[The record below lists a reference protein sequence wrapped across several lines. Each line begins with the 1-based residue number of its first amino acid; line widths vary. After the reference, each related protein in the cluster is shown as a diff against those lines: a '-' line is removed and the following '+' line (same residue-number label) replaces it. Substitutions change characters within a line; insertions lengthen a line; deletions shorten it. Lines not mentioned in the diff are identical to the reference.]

1 MLYSLSND
9 ITARAAFG
17 KKCKDQEAF
26 IQVALKII
34 ELGAGFYLP
43 DVFPSIKFVE
53 MLSVMWSE
61 LEKYFRQGDKI
72 LDNIIHEHRAS
83 KATGKMTDVAGEE
96 EEDLVHVLLNIM
108 DQGNLEVP
116 LTAENVKA
124 VILFTIRPDRHSSSR
139 PHPHPHAVTPNH
151 PYLVVDQPS
160 PSIIHLCRSSS
171 SSPNRSRHSPD
182 SSSSQYTTPAG
193 PRLVDDQPFR
203 PVVADQPSS
212 AVASIF
218 SISHRKM
225 NDDDVLPTNI
235 VDSSSSKGDEAVG
248 SGSLEVAP
256 LKRNVKPLALGG
268 KGRQTSDSWNHFTKY
283 QDDGRMRARCKYCPK
298 NYACDSNTNGTTN
311 MNKHLQKCKNYRAKL
326 ASADPK
332 QKCLVKQA
340 PITSYTTSSRE
351 GCGSS
356 IGLGIFNK
364 EDTRKALVEM
374 LIVDELPFRFVEKRG
389 FRKFCRVG
397 MPRGETIGK
406 CIEQVL
412 LDWGI
417 DRIFTIT
424 VDNASANQTAIF
436 YVQRKLKSWNVD
448 GLILDGKY
456 LHLRC
461 CAHIVNL
468 IVNDGLKE
476 MHDSVVAI
484 RNAVKFVKSSPS
496 RFQNF
501 KKYVEREKIQ
511 DKGLVVL
518 DVPTRWN
525 STYLMLASSL
535 KFVKAFDRMD
545 DEDGHYQS
553 YFKAVENEPK
563 KIGPPNF
570 EHWENAKV
578 FVQFLKTFYDVT
590 LQFSATL
597 SVTSN
602 LYFHKWGTINNQLTT
617 MSSDRN
623 HLVCQMASAMK
634 FKFEKYWGSLETTNK
649 LLIIAVVLDPMYK
662 LQYVSYCFAV
672 LYGAGSRDSMTANIK
687 DALVELYDSYNALYG
702 GSGGSTSGGGSV
714 DEIPLACGGEID
726 DSSIFDL
733 SVAFSQT
740 VEKQDSIRGTN
751 EVERWRTV
759 SSQAAALHAVACGSV
774 VITML
779 DKPTVHAVE
788 V

>member
-1 MLYSLSND
+1 
-9 ITARAAFG
+9 
-17 KKCKDQEAF
+17 
-26 IQVALKII
+26 
-34 ELGAGFYLP
+34 
-43 DVFPSIKFVE
+43 
-53 MLSVMWSE
+53 
-61 LEKYFRQGDKI
+61 
-72 LDNIIHEHRAS
+72 
-83 KATGKMTDVAGEE
+83 
-96 EEDLVHVLLNIM
+96 
-108 DQGNLEVP
+108 
-116 LTAENVKA
+116 
-124 VILFTIRPDRHSSSR
+124 
-139 PHPHPHAVTPNH
+139 
-151 PYLVVDQPS
+151 
-160 PSIIHLCRSSS
+160 
-171 SSPNRSRHSPD
+171 
-182 SSSSQYTTPAG
+182 
-193 PRLVDDQPFR
+193 
-203 PVVADQPSS
+203 
-212 AVASIF
+212 
-218 SISHRKM
+218 M
-225 NDDDVLPTNI
+225 NDDDVLLTNV
-235 VDSSSSKGDEAVG
+235 VDSSSSKDDETVG
-248 SGSLEVAP
+248 SGSLEIAP
-256 LKRNVKPLALGG
+256 LKGNVKPLALGG
-268 KGRQTSDSWNHFTKY
+268 KGRQTSYSWNHFTKY
-283 QDDGRMRARCKYCPK
+283 QEDGRIRARCKYCPK

-311 MNKHLQKCKNYRAKL
+311 MNKHLEKCKNYRAKL
-326 ASADPK
+326 ALVDPK

-364 EDTRKALVEM
+364 EDTRKALIEM

-397 MPRGETIGK
+397 MPRFDVPSRRTIVRDILQKYIDMKKSLMKYFKESKVRVCLTTDTWTSIQNINYMVVIAHFIDDQWHLQKRILSFTQITDHRGETIGM
-406 CIEQVL
+406 CIKQVL

-424 VDNASANQTAIF
+424 VDNATANTTAIL

-448 GLILDGKY
+448 GLILDGKH

-468 IVNDGLKE
+468 IVSDGLKE

-496 RFQNF
+496 RFQKF

-511 DKGLVVL
+511 NKGLVVL

-545 DEDGHYQS
+545 DDDENYQN
-553 YFKAVENEPK
+553 YFKPVENEPK
-563 KIGPPNF
+563 RIGPPNF

-602 LYFHKWGTINNQLTT
+602 LYFHKWGTINNQLIS
-617 MSSDRN
+617 MSGDRN
-623 HLVCQMASAMK
+623 HLVCKMASTMK
-634 FKFEKYWGSLETTNK
+634 LKFEKYWGSLENTNR

-662 LQYVSYCFAV
+662 LQYVSYYFAI

-702 GSGGSTSGGGSV
+702 GSGGSTSDGGHV

-740 VEKQDSIRGTN
+740 IEKQDNIRGTN
-751 EVERWRTV
+751 EVERYLLEPVERKRPNFDVLTWWKVNSAHYPILALIAKDVFAMPIFTVASESAFSGGGRVLDSFWSSLNPKMVECLICTQNWLQATYRTNQLEEAIMNAQNDDASLENLQFNEDAEAELAKLTNELRRVTSFDMGEEIV

>member
-1 MLYSLSND
+1 M
-9 ITARAAFG
+9 
-17 KKCKDQEAF
+17 Q
-26 IQVALKII
+26 
-34 ELGAGFYLP
+34 
-43 DVFPSIKFVE
+43 
-53 MLSVMWSE
+53 
-61 LEKYFRQGDKI
+61 
-72 LDNIIHEHRAS
+72 
-83 KATGKMTDVAGEE
+83 
-96 EEDLVHVLLNIM
+96 
-108 DQGNLEVP
+108 
-116 LTAENVKA
+116 
-124 VILFTIRPDRHSSSR
+124 SR
-139 PHPHPHAVTPNH
+139 PIAHTSAPPN
-151 PYLVVDQPS
+151 LVVDQPS
-160 PSIIHLCRSSS
+160 PSISHLCRSSS
-171 SSPNRSRHSPD
+171 SSPNQSHQTAAHAVTPTPVHHTRS
-182 SSSSQYTTPAG
+182 

-203 PVVADQPSS
+203 PVIADQPSS

-225 NDDDVLPTNI
+225 NDDDVLPTNT
-235 VDSSSSKGDEAVG
+235 VDSSSSKDDEAVG

-256 LKRNVKPLALGG
+256 LKGNVKPLALGG

-298 NYACDSNTNGTTN
+298 NYACDSNINGTTN
-311 MNKHLQKCKNYRAKL
+311 MNKHLQKCKNYRAKV

-436 YVQRKLKSWNVD
+436 YVQRKLKSWKVD

-687 DALVELYDSYNALYG
+687 DAVISNVIPKKTVY
-702 GSGGSTSGGGSV
+702 SGA
-714 DEIPLACGGEID
+714 EQC
-726 DSSIFDL
+726 
-733 SVAFSQT
+733 
-740 VEKQDSIRGTN
+740 
-751 EVERWRTV
+751 
-759 SSQAAALHAVACGSV
+759 
-774 VITML
+774 
-779 DKPTVHAVE
+779 
-788 V
+788 

>member
-1 MLYSLSND
+1 
-9 ITARAAFG
+9 
-17 KKCKDQEAF
+17 
-26 IQVALKII
+26 
-34 ELGAGFYLP
+34 
-43 DVFPSIKFVE
+43 
-53 MLSVMWSE
+53 
-61 LEKYFRQGDKI
+61 
-72 LDNIIHEHRAS
+72 
-83 KATGKMTDVAGEE
+83 
-96 EEDLVHVLLNIM
+96 
-108 DQGNLEVP
+108 
-116 LTAENVKA
+116 
-124 VILFTIRPDRHSSSR
+124 
-139 PHPHPHAVTPNH
+139 
-151 PYLVVDQPS
+151 
-160 PSIIHLCRSSS
+160 
-171 SSPNRSRHSPD
+171 
-182 SSSSQYTTPAG
+182 
-193 PRLVDDQPFR
+193 
-203 PVVADQPSS
+203 
-212 AVASIF
+212 
-218 SISHRKM
+218 
-225 NDDDVLPTNI
+225 
-235 VDSSSSKGDEAVG
+235 
-248 SGSLEVAP
+248 
-256 LKRNVKPLALGG
+256 
-268 KGRQTSDSWNHFTKY
+268 
-283 QDDGRMRARCKYCPK
+283 
-298 NYACDSNTNGTTN
+298 
-311 MNKHLQKCKNYRAKL
+311 
-326 ASADPK
+326 
-332 QKCLVKQA
+332 
-340 PITSYTTSSRE
+340 
-351 GCGSS
+351 
-356 IGLGIFNK
+356 
-364 EDTRKALVEM
+364 
-374 LIVDELPFRFVEKRG
+374 
-389 FRKFCRVG
+389 
-397 MPRGETIGK
+397 
-406 CIEQVL
+406 
-412 LDWGI
+412 
-417 DRIFTIT
+417 
-424 VDNASANQTAIF
+424 
-436 YVQRKLKSWNVD
+436 
-448 GLILDGKY
+448 
-456 LHLRC
+456 
-461 CAHIVNL
+461 
-468 IVNDGLKE
+468 

-525 STYLMLASSL
+525 STYLMLTSSL
-535 KFVKAFDRMD
+535 KFVKAFDWMD